1 MGTEETML
9 VSQILKDKGDV
20 VFTAAPSETIAA
32 AAALLNARKV
42 GAMVVIDDGQD
53 VVGIISERDI
63 IRVVAEKGAEALKL
77 TIADCMSHDVVFAD
91 PQETVD
97 SLLGRM
103 TDRRI
108 RHLPVV
114 KAGRLAGIVSIGDL
128 VKSKIAETVAEAEG
142 LKAYI
147 SA

>member
-1 MGTEETML
+1 ML
-9 VSQILKDKGDV
+9 VSQILKEKGDM
-20 VFTAAPSETIAA
+20 VFTASPSETVAA
-32 AAALLNARKV
+32 AAALLHARRV
-42 GAMVVIDDGQD
+42 GAMVVLDEGEE
-53 VVGIISERDI
+53 VVGIVSERDI
-63 IRVVAEKGAEALKL
+63 VRVVAEKGAEALTLKV
-77 TIADCMSHDVVFAD
+77 ADCMTRDVVFAS

-108 RHLPVV
+108 RHLPVL
-114 KAGRLAGIVSIGDL
+114 KDGRLIGIISIGDL
-128 VKSKIAETVAEAEG
+128 VKSKIAETVAEAET

>member
-1 MGTEETML
+1 ML

-20 VFTAAPSETIAA
+20 VFTASPSDTVESV
-32 AAALLNARKV
+32 AALLSSRRV
-42 GAMVVIDDGQD
+42 GAMVVVNAEHD
-53 VVGIISERDI
+53 VVGIVSERDI
-63 IRVVAEKGAEALKL
+63 VRVVAEFGAKGLGRTL
-77 TIADCMSHDVVFAD
+77 ADCMSRDVIFAD
-91 PQETVD
+91 PSETVD
-97 SLLGRM
+97 NLLERM

-108 RHLPVV
+108 RHLPVC
-114 KAGRLAGIVSIGDL
+114 ASGRLIGIVSIGDL